1 MKNFTVLYKNNENET
16 EEKIIVI
23 AENETQ
29 AKERFNE
36 YIEVHKLNFDI
47 ISIVEFEEYT
57 KKDLKKMK
65 KNDLVDLFIHM
76 QNLESNKNIL
86 SIVNEI
92 REEIEESNED
102 YNNLEMQLGTLEEE
116 NALINDTDLF
126 YSLKNNLDDLINNVS
141 RETIERTVNELK
153 FDLENL
159 EKFYLTL
166 KGVNHS
172 N

>member
-16 EEKIIVI
+16 DEKMIVI
-23 AENETQ
+23 AENEKE
-29 AKERFNE
+29 AKEKFNE
-36 YIEVHKLNFDI
+36 YIEVHKLNFVI
-47 ISIVEFEEYT
+47 ISIVEFEDYT
-57 KKDLKKMK
+57 KTDLKKMK

-76 QNLESNKNIL
+76 QNLESNQNVL
-86 SIVNEI
+86 SIVNEV

-102 YNNLEMQLGTLEEE
+102 YNNLEMKLGSLEEE

-159 EKFYLTL
+159 ERFYLTL

>member
-1 MKNFTVLYKNNENET
+1 MKNFTVLYQNNENE
-16 EEKIIVI
+16 EHEKMIVI

-36 YIEVHKLNFDI
+36 YIEIHKFNFDI

-57 KKDLKKMK
+57 KTDLKKMK
-65 KNDLVDLFIHM
+65 KNDLVDLFIHI
-76 QNLESNKNIL
+76 QNLESNQNIL
-86 SIVNEI
+86 SIVNEV
-92 REEIEESNED
+92 REEIEESNE
-102 YNNLEMQLGTLEEE
+102 NFELLEEE
-116 NALINDTDLF
+116 VRTLSEEHVLINDTDLF

-166 KGVNHS
+166 KGINHS

>member
-1 MKNFTVLYKNNENET
+1 MKNFTVLYQNNENE
-16 EEKIIVI
+16 EHEKMIVI

-36 YIEVHKLNFDI
+36 YIEGHKFNFDI

-57 KKDLKKMK
+57 KTDLKKMK
-65 KNDLVDLFIHM
+65 KNDLVDLFIHI
-76 QNLESNKNIL
+76 QNLESNQNIL
-86 SIVNEI
+86 SIVNEV
-92 REEIEESNED
+92 REEIEESNE
-102 YNNLEMQLGTLEEE
+102 NFELLEEE
-116 NALINDTDLF
+116 VITLSEEYALINDTDLF

-141 RETIERTVNELK
+141 RETLERTVNELR

-166 KGVNHS
+166 KCVNHS